1 MNKDY
6 ARRVQ
11 AAVRSVRLG
20 EGEKPGIGVIL
31 GSGLGPFADTF
42 NGRQIPYRNIRGF
55 PQPTV
60 EGHRG
65 LLKIGARVAVAS
77 GRFHYYEGW
86 NMDDVVLPVFL
97 LHGLGVRTLVI
108 TNAAG
113 GVNRDYQAGDL
124 VLIRDHINL
133 MGAHPLRGP
142 NPAGFGPRFPDMSR
156 TYDPALREIARQAA
170 GKPLPE
176 GVYAAFSGPTYE
188 TPAEV
193 RMAERMGADLVG
205 MSTVPEAIAASYLG
219 MRVLGISCVTNM
231 AAGILDRPLSHEEV
245 VETGKKAMPAFARL
259 VEGVLSR
266 LAS

>member
-1 MNKDY
+1 MNEGY
-6 ARRVQ
+6 ARRVA
-11 AAVRSVRLG
+11 AAVGSVPLRD
-20 EGEKPGIGVIL
+20 GEKPSVGVIL
-31 GSGLGPFADTF
+31 GSGLGSFADTIP
-42 NGRQIPYRNIRGF
+42 GRQIPYRKIRGF

-65 LLKIGARVAVAS
+65 LLKIGGSAVVAG

-97 LHGLGVRTLVI
+97 LHGLGARTLVI

-113 GVNRDYQAGDL
+113 GVNRDYRAGDL

-133 MGAHPLRGP
+133 MGVHPLRGP

-156 TYDPALREIARQAA
+156 TYDPALRQIARQAA
-170 GKPLPE
+170 GMPLHE

-205 MSTVPEAIAASYLG
+205 MSTVPEAIAAAYLG
-219 MRVLGISCVTNM
+219 IRVLGISCVTNM

-245 VETGKKAMPAFARL
+245 VETARMVQPVFARL
-259 VEGVLSR
+259 LEGVLSR
-266 LAS
+266 LSE